1 MGYVFMIV
9 YIEIYNN
16 DIEKEEKI
24 PSGISGEDL
33 SITLYNFKI
42 TFCVFWPS

>member
-1 MGYVFMIV
+1 MGYVLMIV

-24 PSGISGEDL
+24 SSGIAGEDL
-33 SITLYNFKI
+33 SLILYNFKI
-42 TFCVFWPS
+42 TFCVF